1 MTVPPE
7 NEVKEAK
14 ALQILRRHNDWR
26 RGVKKSKQQDPL
38 EVGEAI
44 DVAIEALATRRRE
57 RARRPNIT
65 DVDAIINAT

>member
-1 MTVPPE
+1 M
-7 NEVKEAK
+7 KEAK

-26 RGVKKSKQQDPL
+26 RGVKKSTQQDPL

>member
-1 MTVPPE
+1 M
-7 NEVKEAK
+7 KEAK

-26 RGVKKSKQQDPL
+26 RGVKKSTQQDPL

-44 DVAIEALATRRRE
+44 DVAIEALATRKRE
-57 RARRPNIT
+57 RARRPNVT